1 MNKDLGK
8 VRRLML
14 SKQSLLNKVV
24 HYTGV
29 INLQVSDLEE
39 FDKFYKVNFTRKVC
53 KWNPLTYILYVPVII
68 GLYIWDGGLKE
79 LAEDGLWI
87 EEKCTNYTV
96 CKGDNQ

>member
-14 SKQSLLNKVV
+14 SKQSFLNKVV

-29 INLQVSDLEE
+29 INLQVSDFEE
-39 FDKFYKVNFTRKVC
+39 YDKFYKVNFTRKVC